1 MFSILLWIPVLAEEV
16 SLDVFKQL
24 KEELFSSPLYLFSV
38 LFLFLLVALSLL
50 APVLPLDPNTTNVS
64 QMNQPPSLDHIFG
77 TDNVGRDYFARV
89 LYGGRISLLVGV
101 LAMLAS
107 VLIGSLVGIVAAY
120 FGGLMDSILM
130 RTVDVLSSIPW
141 LVLVIVLSVFLKPG
155 LTTIIIVIGGF
166 SWMRISRLIRAET
179 LSAKTHD
186 YVSYARFIG
195 VKPLTIIR
203 RHILPSILPTLIVAA
218 SSSISSA
225 IMTESALS
233 FLGIGIQQPLASWGS
248 LLQNAQST
256 LQSAPYMAI
265 LPGLFILLTIYS
277 FNNVGDLIRD
287 SLRKEVS

>member
-1 MFSILLWIPVLAEEV
+1 MF
-16 SLDVFKQL
+16 FKQL

-64 QMNQPPSLDHIFG
+64 QMNQPPGLDHLFG

-89 LYGGRISLLVGV
+89 LYGGRISLLVGI

-107 VLIGSLVGIVAAY
+107 VLIGSLVGIVAGY

-287 SLRKEVS
+287 SLQKEVS

>member
-1 MFSILLWIPVLAEEV
+1 MF
-16 SLDVFKQL
+16 FKQL

-38 LFLFLLVALSLL
+38 LFLLLLVALSLL

-64 QMNQPPSLDHIFG
+64 QMNQPPSLDHLFG

-107 VLIGSLVGIVAAY
+107 VLIGSLVGIVAGY

-287 SLRKEVS
+287 SRKRGSMRCPRGMGSSRV

>member
-1 MFSILLWIPVLAEEV
+1 MF
-16 SLDVFKQL
+16 FKQL

-38 LFLFLLVALSLL
+38 LFLLLLVALSLL

-64 QMNQPPSLDHIFG
+64 QMNQPPSLDHLFG

-89 LYGGRISLLVGV
+89 LYGGRISLLVGI

-107 VLIGSLVGIVAAY
+107 VLIGSLVGIVAGY

-166 SWMRISRLIRAET
+166 SWMRFSRLIRAET

-195 VKPLTIIR
+195 VKPWTIIR

-287 SLRKEVS
+287 SLQKEVS

>member
-1 MFSILLWIPVLAEEV
+1 MF
-16 SLDVFKQL
+16 FKQL

-38 LFLFLLVALSLL
+38 LFLFLLVVLSLL
-50 APVLPLDPNTTNVS
+50 TPILPLDPNTTNVS
-64 QMNQPPSLDHIFG
+64 QMNQPPGLDHLFG

-89 LYGGRISLLVGV
+89 LYGGRISLLVGI

-107 VLIGSLVGIVAAY
+107 VLIGSLVGIVAGY

-195 VKPLTIIR
+195 VKPWTIIR

-225 IMTESALS
+225 IMTESTLS

>member
-1 MFSILLWIPVLAEEV
+1 MF
-16 SLDVFKQL
+16 FKQFKTQIL
-24 KEELFSSPLYLFSV
+24 SSPLYLFSV
-38 LFLFLLVALSLL
+38 FFLLFLVLLSIS
-50 APVLPLDPNTTNVS
+50 LPLFPLNPTSTNIT
-64 QMNQPPSLDHIFG
+64 QMNQAPSLDYLFG
-77 TDNVGRDYFARV
+77 TDNMGRDYLARV

-107 VLIGSLVGIVAAY
+107 VLIGTLVGITAGY
-120 FGGLMDSILM
+120 FGGWVDSVLM
-130 RTVDVLSSIPW
+130 RIVDVLSSIPW

-166 SWMRISRLIRAET
+166 SWMRISRLIRGET

-186 YVSYARFIG
+186 YVNYARFIG
-195 VKPLTIIR
+195 VQPLTIIR

-233 FLGIGIQQPLASWGS
+233 FLGIGIQQPQASWGS

-256 LQSAPYMAI
+256 LQSTPYMAI

-287 SLRKEVS
+287 SLQKEVI

>member
-1 MFSILLWIPVLAEEV
+1 MMF
-16 SLDVFKQL
+16 FKQL

-38 LFLFLLVALSLL
+38 LFLLLLVALSLL

-64 QMNQPPSLDHIFG
+64 QMNQPPSLDHLFG

-107 VLIGSLVGIVAAY
+107 VLIGSLVGIVAGY

-277 FNNVGDLIRD
+277 FNNIGDLIRD

>member
-1 MFSILLWIPVLAEEV
+1 MF
-16 SLDVFKQL
+16 FKQL
-24 KEELFSSPLYLFSV
+24 KEEMLSSPLYLFSV
-38 LFLFLLVALSLL
+38 LFLLLLVALSLL

-107 VLIGSLVGIVAAY
+107 VLIGSLVGIVAGY

-155 LTTIIIVIGGF
+155 LMTIIIVIGGF

>member
-1 MFSILLWIPVLAEEV
+1 MF
-16 SLDVFKQL
+16 FKQL
-24 KEELFSSPLYLFSV
+24 KEEMLSSPLYLFSV
-38 LFLFLLVALSLL
+38 LFLLLLILLSML

-107 VLIGSLVGIVAAY
+107 VLIGSLVGIVAGY

-141 LVLVIVLSVFLKPG
+141 LVLVIVFSVFLKPG

-287 SLRKEVS
+287 SLQKEVS

>member
-1 MFSILLWIPVLAEEV
+1 MF
-16 SLDVFKQL
+16 FKQL

-38 LFLFLLVALSLL
+38 LFLLLLVALSLL

-64 QMNQPPSLDHIFG
+64 QMNQPPSLDHLFG

-107 VLIGSLVGIVAAY
+107 VLIGSLVGIVAGY

-186 YVSYARFIG
+186 YVSYARFIV

-277 FNNVGDLIRD
+277 FNNIGDLIRD

>member
-1 MFSILLWIPVLAEEV
+1 MF
-16 SLDVFKQL
+16 FKQL

-50 APVLPLDPNTTNVS
+50 APVLPLDHNTTNVS

-287 SLRKEVS
+287 SLQKEVS

>member
-1 MFSILLWIPVLAEEV
+1 MF
-16 SLDVFKQL
+16 FKQL

-107 VLIGSLVGIVAAY
+107 VLIGSLVGIVAGY

-141 LVLVIVLSVFLKPG
+141 LVLVIVLSVFLRPG

>member
-1 MFSILLWIPVLAEEV
+1 MF
-16 SLDVFKQL
+16 FKQL

-64 QMNQPPSLDHIFG
+64 QMNQPPGLDHLFG

-89 LYGGRISLLVGV
+89 LYGGRISLLVGI

-107 VLIGSLVGIVAAY
+107 VLIGSLVGIVASY
-120 FGGLMDSILM
+120 FGGLMDGILM

-141 LVLVIVLSVFLKPG
+141 QVLVIVLSVFLKPG

-195 VKPLTIIR
+195 VKPWTIIR

-256 LQSAPYMAI
+256 LQSAPHMAI

-287 SLRKEVS
+287 SLQKEVS

>member
-1 MFSILLWIPVLAEEV
+1 MFLQ
-16 SLDVFKQL
+16 QL
-24 KEELFSSPLYLFSV
+24 KKEIFSSPLYLFSI
-38 LFLFLLVALSLL
+38 LFLVLLIVLAIL

-64 QMNQPPSLDHIFG
+64 QMNQGPSLSHIFG

-101 LAMLAS
+101 LSMVAS
-107 VLIGSLVGIVAAY
+107 VLIGSTIGIIAGY
-120 FGGLMDSILM
+120 FGGALDNILM
-130 RTVDVLSSIPW
+130 RLVDVLSSIPW

-155 LTTIIIVIGGF
+155 LITIIIVIGGF
-166 SWMRISRLIRAET
+166 SWMRIARLIRAET

-186 YVSYARFIG
+186 YVGYAQFIR
-195 VKPLTIIR
+195 VRPFTIIR
-203 RHILPSILPTLIVAA
+203 RHILPSVLPTLIVAA
-218 SSSISSA
+218 TGSVSSA

-256 LQSAPYMAI
+256 LQSSPHMAV

-277 FNNVGDLIRD
+277 FNNIGDLIRD
-287 SLRKEVS
+287 SLQKESR

>member
-1 MFSILLWIPVLAEEV
+1 MF
-16 SLDVFKQL
+16 FKQL

-38 LFLFLLVALSLL
+38 LFLLLLVALSLL

-64 QMNQPPSLDHIFG
+64 QMNQPPSLDHLFG
-77 TDNVGRDYFARV
+77 TDNVGRDYFARF

-107 VLIGSLVGIVAAY
+107 VLIGSLVGIVAGY

>member
-1 MFSILLWIPVLAEEV
+1 MF
-16 SLDVFKQL
+16 FKQL
-24 KEELFSSPLYLFSV
+24 KEEMLSSPLYLFSV
-38 LFLFLLVALSLL
+38 LFLLLLILLSML

-64 QMNQPPSLDHIFG
+64 QMNQPPSLDHLFG

-107 VLIGSLVGIVAAY
+107 VLIGSLVGIVAGY

-287 SLRKEVS
+287 SLQKEVS

>member
-1 MFSILLWIPVLAEEV
+1 MF
-16 SLDVFKQL
+16 FKQL

-38 LFLFLLVALSLL
+38 LFLLLLVALSLL

-64 QMNQPPSLDHIFG
+64 QMNQPPSLDHLFG

-107 VLIGSLVGIVAAY
+107 VLIGSLVGIVAGY

-141 LVLVIVLSVFLKPG
+141 LVLVIVLSVFLTPG

>member
-1 MFSILLWIPVLAEEV
+1 MF
-16 SLDVFKQL
+16 FKQL

-64 QMNQPPSLDHIFG
+64 QMNQPPSLDHLFG

-107 VLIGSLVGIVAAY
+107 VLIGSLVGIVAGY

-195 VKPLTIIR
+195 VKPWTIIR

-287 SLRKEVS
+287 SLQKEVS

>member
-1 MFSILLWIPVLAEEV
+1 MFWKP
-16 SLDVFKQL
+16 F
-24 KEELFSSPLYLFSV
+24 KEELLASPLYLFSV
-38 LFLFLLVALSLL
+38 LFLLVLLVLSLL
-50 APVLPLDPNTTNVS
+50 APVLPLDPNSTNVS
-64 QMNQPPSLDHIFG
+64 QMNQTPNLEHFFG

-101 LAMLAS
+101 LAMMTS
-107 VLIGSLVGIVAAY
+107 VLIGSVIGIVAGY
-120 FGGLMDSILM
+120 FGGKIDSFLM
-130 RTVDVLSSIPW
+130 RMVDVLSSIPW

-155 LTTIIIVIGGF
+155 LTTIIVVIGGF
-166 SWMRISRLIRAET
+166 SWMSIARLVRAET

-186 YVSYARFIG
+186 YVQYARFIG
-195 VKPLTIIR
+195 VKPVTIIR

-218 SSSISSA
+218 STSISSA

-265 LPGLFILLTIYS
+265 LPGIFILLTIYS
-277 FNNVGDLIRD
+277 FNNIGDLIRD
-287 SLRKEVS
+287 ALQKEVV

>member
-1 MFSILLWIPVLAEEV
+1 MF
-16 SLDVFKQL
+16 FKQL

-107 VLIGSLVGIVAAY
+107 VLIGSLVGIVAGY

>member
-1 MFSILLWIPVLAEEV
+1 MF
-16 SLDVFKQL
+16 FKQL

-64 QMNQPPSLDHIFG
+64 QMNQPPSLDHLFG

-107 VLIGSLVGIVAAY
+107 VLIGSLVGIVAGY

-141 LVLVIVLSVFLKPG
+141 LVLVIVFSVFLKPG

>member
-1 MFSILLWIPVLAEEV
+1 MF
-16 SLDVFKQL
+16 FKQL

-38 LFLFLLVALSLL
+38 LFLLLLVALSLL

-64 QMNQPPSLDHIFG
+64 QMNQPPSLDHLCG

-107 VLIGSLVGIVAAY
+107 VLIGSLVGIVAGY

-287 SLRKEVS
+287 SLQKEVS

>member
-1 MFSILLWIPVLAEEV
+1 MF
-16 SLDVFKQL
+16 FKQL

-38 LFLFLLVALSLL
+38 LFLLLLILLSML
-50 APVLPLDPNTTNVS
+50 APILPLDPNTTNVS
-64 QMNQPPSLDHIFG
+64 QMNQPPGLDHLFG

-89 LYGGRISLLVGV
+89 LYGGRISLLVGI

-107 VLIGSLVGIVAAY
+107 VLIGSLVGIVAGY

-195 VKPLTIIR
+195 VKPWTIIR

-287 SLRKEVS
+287 SLQKEVS

>member
-1 MFSILLWIPVLAEEV
+1 MF
-16 SLDVFKQL
+16 FKQL

-38 LFLFLLVALSLL
+38 LFLLLLVALSLL

-107 VLIGSLVGIVAAY
+107 VLIGSLVGIVAGY

-287 SLRKEVS
+287 SLQKEVS

>member
-1 MFSILLWIPVLAEEV
+1 MF
-16 SLDVFKQL
+16 FKQL
-24 KEELFSSPLYLFSV
+24 KEEMLSSPLYLFSV
-38 LFLFLLVALSLL
+38 LFLLLLILLSML

-107 VLIGSLVGIVAAY
+107 VLIGSLVGIVAGY

-287 SLRKEVS
+287 SLQKEVS

>member
-1 MFSILLWIPVLAEEV
+1 MF
-16 SLDVFKQL
+16 FKQFKTQIL
-24 KEELFSSPLYLFSV
+24 SSPLYLFSV
-38 LFLFLLVALSLL
+38 FFLLFLVLLSIS
-50 APVLPLDPNTTNVS
+50 LPLFPLNPTSTNIT
-64 QMNQPPSLDHIFG
+64 QMNQAPSLDYLFG
-77 TDNVGRDYFARV
+77 TDNMGRDYLARV

-107 VLIGSLVGIVAAY
+107 VLIGTLVGITAGY
-120 FGGLMDSILM
+120 FGGWVDSVLM

-166 SWMRISRLIRAET
+166 SWMRISRLIRGET

-186 YVSYARFIG
+186 YVNYARFIG
-195 VKPLTIIR
+195 VQPLTIIR

-233 FLGIGIQQPLASWGS
+233 FLGIGIQQPQASWGS

-287 SLRKEVS
+287 SLQKEVI

>member
-1 MFSILLWIPVLAEEV
+1 MF
-16 SLDVFKQL
+16 FKQL

-38 LFLFLLVALSLL
+38 LFLFLLVVLSLL
-50 APVLPLDPNTTNVS
+50 TPILPLDPNTTNVS
-64 QMNQPPSLDHIFG
+64 QMNQPPGLDHLFG

-89 LYGGRISLLVGV
+89 LYGGRISLLVGI

-107 VLIGSLVGIVAAY
+107 VLIGSLVGIVAGY

-195 VKPLTIIR
+195 VKPWTIIR

-287 SLRKEVS
+287 SLQKEVS